1 MDKIDNKEFL
11 KLFHETIISNTSFI
25 ESIRFNKKS
34 ITVKIHDINFF
45 FNDFYTRNTL
55 YNEII
60 GVLVIYYK
68 NHGINYIDKD
78 FLACKYPKINIRS
91 C

>member
-45 FNDFYTRNTL
+45 FNDSILSHL
-55 YNEII
+55 Y
-60 GVLVIYYK
+60 
-68 NHGINYIDKD
+68 GINLNWLLLYSSNVFLLKYIVLKSSYS
-78 FLACKYPKINIRS
+78 L
-91 C
+91 